1 MKEFASICHLTI
13 CSDLTL
19 MEGFYSRLDDEIHL
33 VMPLENY
40 CWILRD
46 YINFTLWIDESSFM
60 VGDVEK
66 DSTVSVQPHVT
77 SVTTPDPEP
86 TLTAD

>member
-1 MKEFASICHLTI
+1 MKEPLNT

-19 MEGFYSRLDDEIHL
+19 MEVFYSRLDDEIRL
-33 VMPLENY
+33 VMPRENY
-40 CWILRD
+40 CRILRD

-60 VGDVEK
+60 VGDVEE

-77 SVTTPDPEP
+77 SVTTRAH
-86 TLTAD
+86 TLCR